1 MHAVNDLYQ
10 LANQAI
16 ARSVYTLG
24 PKELYEPITYM
35 MDLGGKRVRP
45 ILLLM
50 ACSLFSDDLQQA
62 MDPAVG
68 IELFHNFTLMHDDI
82 MDHAPTRRGKPAVH
96 EKWSDTTAILSG
108 DVMLIEAYKRI
119 MCVDAAILPSI
130 LSIFNDIAV
139 GVCQGQQMDMN
150 FERQDHIHVDDY
162 LEMIRLKT
170 AVLLGGALKIGALIG
185 GGSGEDAALL
195 YNFGETIGIAFQLQ
209 DDLLDVY
216 GDPEKFGK
224 QVGGDILSNKKTFLL
239 IKAQELADGE
249 TKEQLDSWLVNSQAD
264 SQQKINAVTAIYNR
278 LNIRCIVEEA
288 RNSFMD
294 RALLSLDQLRVSED
308 KKVGLSSFA
317 EQILVRER

>member
-1 MHAVNDLYQ
+1 
-10 LANQAI
+10 
-16 ARSVYTLG
+16 
-24 PKELYEPITYM
+24 LYEPITYM

-195 YNFGETIGIAFQLQ
+195 YTFGETIGIAFQLQ